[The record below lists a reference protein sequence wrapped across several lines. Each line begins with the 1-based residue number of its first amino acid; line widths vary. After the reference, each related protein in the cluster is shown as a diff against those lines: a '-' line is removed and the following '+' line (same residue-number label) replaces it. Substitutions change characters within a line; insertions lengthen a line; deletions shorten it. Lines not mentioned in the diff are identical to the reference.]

1 MTPVIV
7 AATSGTLL
15 TFAVIF
21 FRAELRLGRRVGLTT
36 VRGWLDVRLADLYV
50 RLSHLRFY
58 IGTGSLRVG
67 FHYVAHSCIDLLLRF
82 SERMRDQL
90 KRLQR
95 QNRHVARTIK
105 DKQARSHLDLIAE
118 HKVTTALS
126 EKEREALKRQSLD
139 GEV

>member
-1 MTPVIV
+1 MTAVII

-15 TFAVIF
+15 VFTTIL
-21 FRAELRLGRRVGLTT
+21 FRAELRLGRRAGLSA
-36 VRGWLDVRLADLYV
+36 VRGWLDVFLANLYV

-58 IGTGSLRVG
+58 VGTGSLRVG
-67 FHYVAHSCIDLLLRF
+67 FHYVLNRCINALLRF
-82 SERMRDQL
+82 SEWFGSIL

-95 QNRHVARTIK
+95 QNRTIARTIK
-105 DKQARSHLDLIAE
+105 DEQARSHLDLIAE

-126 EKEREALKRQSLD
+126 EEEREALKRKSLD